1 MKEDSTKTAL
11 GNIKIHKNVLIST
24 AYIAVLETEGV
35 YGFYVNTRDEIYK
48 MFNKD
53 FKPGVVISLDKNNEI
68 IIILSVIVKYGYNI
82 SSVAAKIQE
91 NVRFAI
97 DKIVEANIKD
107 INVIIKGLE
116 RR

>member
-11 GNIKIHKNVLIST
+11 GNIKIHKNVLISS
-24 AYIAVLETEGV
+24 ANIAVLETEGV

-48 MFNKD
+48 VFNKD
-53 FKPGVVISLDKNNEI
+53 FKPGIVISVDKDNEI
-68 IIILSVIVKYGYNI
+68 IISLSIIVKFGYNL
-82 SSVAAKIQE
+82 SAVATKIQE

-97 DKIVEANIKD
+97 DKIVETNIKD